1 MSPASWT
8 FIFGDTASDPP
19 TRGHSES
26 AFGVMPFCIYLL
38 LTQGGHLVDVIPGS
52 EGQSD
57 LRSQEL
63 SQRAEETFKASR

>member
-1 MSPASWT
+1 M
-8 FIFGDTASDPP
+8 
-19 TRGHSES
+19 
-26 AFGVMPFCIYLL
+26 
-38 LTQGGHLVDVIPGS
+38 TQGGHLVDVIPGS